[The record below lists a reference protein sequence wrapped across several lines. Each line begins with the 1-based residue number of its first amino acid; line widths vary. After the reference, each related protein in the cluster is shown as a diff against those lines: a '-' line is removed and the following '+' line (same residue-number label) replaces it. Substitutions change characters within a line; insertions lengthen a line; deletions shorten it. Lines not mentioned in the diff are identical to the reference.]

1 MTRKQTVLDLIQRKD
16 HGVIY
21 DTDDM
26 EAITEI
32 DFEQLHSD
40 EAGEVLLIITG
51 TFKQKII
58 KYVRATYEQPEEID
72 VEEAGELSVEVAVLD
87 KDGEELDYFEI
98 YEDNFKM

>member
-1 MTRKQTVLDLIQRKD
+1 MTHKQTVLDLIQRKD

-21 DTDDM
+21 DTDAM

-40 EAGEVLLIITG
+40 ETGEVLLIVTG
-51 TFKQKII
+51 TFKQEITKH
-58 KYVRATYEQPEEID
+58 VRATYEQPAEID
-72 VEEAGELSVEVAVLD
+72 VAEAGELSVEVSVINNTGA
-87 KDGEELDYFEI
+87 ELDYFEI